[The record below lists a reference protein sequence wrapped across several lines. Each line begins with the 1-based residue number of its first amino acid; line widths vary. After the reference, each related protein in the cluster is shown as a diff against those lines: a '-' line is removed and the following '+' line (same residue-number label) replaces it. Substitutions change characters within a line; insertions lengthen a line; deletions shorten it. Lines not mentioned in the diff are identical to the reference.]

1 MEEVFDSLNCSDWKI
16 ISIILKLCPVYY
28 VKWVDSIEY
37 LLNIHQTIAGCCKID
52 NLFEANNEGKWKEPE
67 PLKRKK
73 KERKSTFLEMR
84 KRSVGQRSIVSK
96 FPTIPD
102 VETEFLN
109 INGFRAQEKRC
120 DDFQACGISVVDVRL
135 HLLENI
141 PGLKQHGIPKSSIHY
156 LFGPVNIW
164 HISARR

>member
-1 MEEVFDSLNCSDWKI
+1 M
-16 ISIILKLCPVYY
+16 
-28 VKWVDSIEY
+28 
-37 LLNIHQTIAGCCKID
+37 
-52 NLFEANNEGKWKEPE
+52 
-67 PLKRKK
+67 KRTRTTKKK
-73 KERKSTFLEMR
+73 KERKKVYISWNA
-84 KRSVGQRSIVSK
+84 KKSVGQRSIVSK

-156 LFGPVNIW
+156 LFGPVNIR